1 MGQMTG
7 HRSLNR
13 DGSNR
18 KAGTGLSAEE
28 SIYLPNSVAFSS
40 LAHSWTTGISPMAAI
55 TNCHK
60 LRGL

>member
-28 SIYLPNSVAFSS
+28 SIYLPNSVAFPPWHIAGP
-40 LAHSWTTGISPMAAI
+40 LVLVLW
-55 TNCHK
+55 
-60 LRGL
+60 LL